1 MGFLTLA
8 VEDFVWVVYEVSA
21 PVSSMYCWY
30 WYPACNHCRNFT
42 QGSFLS
48 AWCTFMKTY
57 SESRIAIYR
66 RQAEYMGASCFH
78 QCFFPDLVMKEWLA
92 WTTWTNGNF
101 QTCGLASC
109 IPDLV
114 QLYPKSPFD
123 ICSRIQQQQKL
134 WGWICCWIK
143 GVVFIFDQFPEKQIS
158 EEKTWTP
165 WHGNLFRGTP
175 STPLRTWCI
184 HRFAHLWQFSS
195 SCRTMSTSNLEV
207 KLDGVATKQMWGFN
221 NLYLKQWSFW
231 VHLSIISEI

>member
-1 MGFLTLA
+1 MKWVLLCPRCTVGTATL
-8 VEDFVWVVYEVSA
+8 
-21 PVSSMYCWY
+21 
-30 WYPACNHCRNFT
+30 
-42 QGSFLS
+42 L
-48 AWCTFMKTY
+48 
-57 SESRIAIYR
+57 AIT
-66 RQAEYMGASCFH
+66 AEILHKVHSYLHDVHLWKYKNIIWERGVFISV
-78 QCFFPDLVMKEWLA
+78 FFPDLVMKERLA
-92 WTTWTNGNF
+92 CTTWTNGNF

-184 HRFAHLWQFSS
+184 QIHRFAHLWQFSS

-207 KLDGVATKQMWGFN
+207 KLDGVVTKQMWGFN